1 MHAMTGLFS
10 MDPAHKTQLIEGLPN
25 LINMIREMPG
35 YVVGFWTWDHA
46 TNVSSVLV
54 IFEREEQAR
63 GLEGFVK
70 SNDEKKAFPGTRL
83 ERASTSEI
91 VGAASG
97 NAARKTDGA
106 NLWAR
111 LGSPG
116 H

>member
-1 MHAMTGLFS
+1 MHAMTGLFT

-25 LINMIREMPG
+25 LIDQVRETPG

-46 TNVSSVLV
+46 TNVSSILV
-54 IFEREEQAR
+54 VYEREEQAR
-63 GLEGFVK
+63 AMEAFVRT
-70 SNDEKKAFPGTRL
+70 NDEKKAFPGTRL

-97 NAARKTDGA
+97 NAAKKTDGA

-111 LGSPG
+111 LGSSG

>member
-10 MDPAHKTQLIEGLPN
+10 MDPAHKTQLIEGLPS

-54 IFEREEQAR
+54 VFEREEQAR
-63 GLEGFVK
+63 GLEAVVK

-111 LGSPG
+111 LGSSG

>member
-25 LINMIREMPG
+25 LINQVRETPG

-46 TNVSSVLV
+46 TNFSTVLV
-54 IFEREEQAR
+54 VFERQEQAR
-63 GLEGFVK
+63 ELEKFIRD
-70 SNDEKKAFPGTRL
+70 NDEKKTFPGTRV
-83 ERASTSEI
+83 ERVGVAEI
-91 VGAASG
+91 VGAAAG
-97 NAARKTDGA
+97 NSAKKTDGA

-111 LGSPG
+111 LASPG